1 MRLEMFT
8 LPSTSN
14 ALVGL
19 DVLIPTLFPVTKNVS
34 EMLMSPCMVKV
45 RVGLV
50 TLMPTLF
57 PRR

>member
-8 LPSTSN
+8 SPLTSK
-14 ALVGL
+14 ARVGAE
-19 DVLIPTLFPVTKNVS
+19 VLIPTLFPVTKNVS